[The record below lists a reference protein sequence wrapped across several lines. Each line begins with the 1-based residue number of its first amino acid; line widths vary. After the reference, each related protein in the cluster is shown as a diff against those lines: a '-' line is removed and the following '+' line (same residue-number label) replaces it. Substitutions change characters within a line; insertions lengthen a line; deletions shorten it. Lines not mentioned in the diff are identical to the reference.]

1 MQQYLILGL
10 GDFGGAV
17 IDRVRALPL
26 EKNIV
31 HHRLGCGPDRPV
43 AAHYLDYRQQLLD
56 VLNREVFN
64 FANTQLTVYLVGFMV
79 EAHMAENLMHLGY
92 LFKSFFRENI
102 ILNPRIKL
110 LTALPTILPEEAYA
124 WLPAT
129 RRTLEQIDRY
139 ASLKEQF
146 QPAYPDVKRP
156 LPAIS
161 GPPFEDVVFCYSE
174 SLDADDVEVSAQAA
188 ATRIY
193 FELAV
198 LPARLEAAENVQ
210 QFYRSTPAGQ
220 GFLPISGC
228 AVAFLPSLARLL
240 RDEMEYVVLLRLC
253 EAFFPADTPG
263 SAKLDPLLDDVMK
276 KARLGKLE
284 DLLRDVASH
293 ALENER
299 WFDLAA
305 IDALGK
311 YDIEM
316 SPPPDA
322 YLQRYLAT
330 IETERNRFAGRVRDL
345 ALERALLLPERILER
360 LRSDHARLNLR
371 EIDLLYT
378 DAFFRI
384 FQVLEQRKAVL
395 QKAKNDWQRTKGDV
409 EAKVAKLKALA
420 AEKGA
425 RLKKGSETEARI
437 KEVYSTVVC
446 RELIEQCVALTAAEA
461 LAGDDS
467 LEARLRESY
476 EKVHATLASFLRRRD
491 AVLSHLRNRRD
502 ASLRRREMYLYV
514 FNQVFRERVLD
525 AEIQRK
531 LKELQGRLGG
541 DALAEAV
548 GSFFFKRWIH
558 APDLALDE
566 VEKALTDLVRQHAR
580 QAIEEAAAGMQVKY
594 TDVVRILREVAEAHV
609 SSIFDMKY
617 KEHPQAAYRQAMFLC
632 HRDPTLPGVSGSPPG
647 GFDLTDVAHVPDLPF
662 QVLQLTEIHN
672 LPFRALRQYGSLD
685 RGADG
690 APA

>member
-10 GDFGGAV
+10 GEFGGAV
-17 IDRVRALPL
+17 LDRVRALPL

-31 HHRLGCGPDRPV
+31 YHRVRCGPDRPV
-43 AAHYLDYRQQLLD
+43 ATHYLQYRQQMLD
-56 VLNREVFN
+56 VLNREVYN
-64 FANTQLTVYLVGFMV
+64 FANTQLTVYLVGLMV

-102 ILNPRIKL
+102 ILNPRVKL
-110 LTALPTILPEEAYA
+110 ISALPTIIPEEAYV

-129 RRTLEQIDRY
+129 KKALEQLDAY

-174 SLDADDVEVSAQAA
+174 SLDEDDVEVSAQAA
-188 ATRIY
+188 ATKIY
-193 FELAV
+193 FDLAV
-198 LPARLEAAENVQ
+198 LPARIAAVPEVQ
-210 QFYRSTPAGQ
+210 QFYRSFPAGQ
-220 GFLPISGC
+220 PFLAISGC
-228 AVAFLPSLARLL
+228 AVAFLPSLAKLL

-253 EAFFPADTPG
+253 EAFLPSDTPG
-263 SAKLDPLLDDVMK
+263 SARLDPLLDDLMK
-276 KARLGKLE
+276 TAKAGRLE
-284 DLLRDVASH
+284 DVLRDVATH
-293 ALENER
+293 ALQNER

-305 IDALGK
+305 IDALAK

-322 YLQRYLAT
+322 YLQRYLASL
-330 IETERNRFAGRVRDL
+330 ETERNRFAGRVRDL
-345 ALERALLLPERILER
+345 ALEKALLLPERLLER
-360 LRSDHARLNLR
+360 LRSDHTRLNLR
-371 EIDLLYT
+371 EIATLYT
-378 DAFFRI
+378 NAFFRI
-384 FQVLEQRKAVL
+384 FQVLEQRKALL
-395 QKAKNDWQRTKGDV
+395 QKLKNEWQRTKS
-409 EAKVAKLKALA
+409 EIESKVVKLKALA

-437 KEVYSTVVC
+437 KEVFATVVC
-446 RELIEQCVALTAAEA
+446 RDVIEQFVVLTAAEA
-461 LAGDDS
+461 LAGDDT

-476 EKVHATLASFLRRRD
+476 ERVHGLLASFLAKRD
-491 AVLSHLRNRRD
+491 AVLTHLRNRRD

-531 LKELQGRLGG
+531 LKELSGSGLGG
-541 DALAEAV
+541 DVLAEAV
-548 GSFFFKRWIH
+548 GTFFFKRWLH
-558 APDLALDE
+558 APDLAMDE
-566 VEKALTDLVRQHAR
+566 VEKALTEAIRQHAR
-580 QAIEEAAAGMQVKY
+580 APIEAAAASMQVKY
-594 TDVVRILREVAEAHV
+594 ADVVRILREVADAHV

-617 KEHPQAAYRQAMFLC
+617 KEHPQAAYRQSMFLC
-632 HRDPTLPGVSGSPPG
+632 HRDETLTGVSGTKPG

-662 QVLQLTEIHN
+662 QVLQVMEIHN
-672 LPFRALRQYGSLD
+672 LPFRALRQYASFD
-685 RGADG
+685 RHTG
-690 APA
+690 P